1 MSMEFTTML
10 PGETAKTGAEGS
22 ASPVVRDAQW
32 VETALTV
39 FVTSVVV
46 VLVSVLA
53 VAMNLT

>member
-1 MSMEFTTML
+1 ML